1 MVFRLKMIP
10 GGAHKTRY
18 ANAAEQPKVRI
29 VLVDDDIIDGKLM
42 QKALQSRRD
51 LTITHYT
58 SADAASSLW
67 QSGGHDQLCDVV
79 LIDLEMPKIDGFEF
93 LDILRDRVPD
103 YRRPILIAYSGCLKS
118 IEPQRLEKFDE
129 AFEKSISIADL
140 NRVMDEVIRC
150 VGERRAGG
158 GYRAK
163 LGSKLNST
171 VIGLSS

>member
-10 GGAHKTRY
+10 GGAHKTLS
-18 ANAAEQPKVRI
+18 ADTVEQPQVRI

-42 QKALQSRRD
+42 QKALQARKD

-67 QSGGHDQLCDVV
+67 QRGGHDQLCDVV
-79 LIDLEMPKIDGFEF
+79 LIDLEMPKMNGFEF
-93 LDILRDRVPD
+93 LDMLRDRLPD

-140 NRVMDEVIRC
+140 NRVMDDVIRC

-158 GYRAK
+158 
-163 LGSKLNST
+163 NSGAT
-171 VIGLSS
+171 LRHRYSQLVSGLSS